1 MANASTKRI
10 AASNEQALRNLQ
22 LGLLVVN
29 VSPFFTPYY
38 SLHTPGQDADEQS
51 GTWVLRFLISLISN
65 RPFFPRTLPFILY
78 LLSTSA
84 SIFVWRWFVTIGTP
98 TRQGGDIK
106 VGDDLNGKGVIELAW
121 DLSVQPHCIRVR
133 ELTGRIYM
141 TWICALGSAL
151 LGNKVWWLLLLVSP
165 RPQ

>member
-29 VSPFFTPYY
+29 VSP
-38 SLHTPGQDADEQS
+38 SHLHYHTRHADEQS
-51 GTWVLRFLISLISN
+51 GTWILRFLISLISK
-65 RPFFPRTLPFILY
+65 RPFFPRIVPFILY

-121 DLSVQPHCIRVR
+121 DLSVRSHWTRIRK
-133 ELTGRIYM
+133 LISRIYM

>member
-22 LGLLVVN
+22 LGLLIVN
-29 VSPFFTPYY
+29 VSPLPQLLSFI
-38 SLHTPGQDADEQS
+38 GIRQGADEQS
-51 GTWVLRFLISLISN
+51 GTWILRFLISLISK
-65 RPFFPRTLPFILY
+65 RPFFPRIFPFILY

-98 TRQGGDIK
+98 SRQGGDIK

-121 DLSVQPHCIRVR
+121 DLSVVLDCI
-133 ELTGRIYM
+133 
-141 TWICALGSAL
+141 
-151 LGNKVWWLLLLVSP
+151 
-165 RPQ
+165 